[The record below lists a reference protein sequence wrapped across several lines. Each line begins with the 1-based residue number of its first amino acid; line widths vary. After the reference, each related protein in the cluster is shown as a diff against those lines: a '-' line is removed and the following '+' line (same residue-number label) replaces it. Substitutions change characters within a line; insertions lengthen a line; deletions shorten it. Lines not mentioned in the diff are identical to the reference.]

1 MSKSTTA
8 FLLNLI
14 SFGIL
19 FVFFR
24 LFIGHLLPLSHLPLL
39 LGSAILASFVS
50 PKFFVKNKS
59 LWVKIFWRKS
69 PFKLQ
74 SPLNNLLIFQ
84 KLQVIYYNEVRI
96 IFRKKKF
103 FYYRNQPNN
112 TFQVIIVINH
122 CDKIICYSFKS
133 LICYQNTLNN
143 NIKSLKVELGLRKI
157 YSN

>member
-50 PKFFVKNKS
+50 PKFFIKNKS
-59 LWVKIFWRKS
+59 LWVKTFWRKS
-69 PFKLQ
+69 PSKL
-74 SPLNNLLIFQ
+74 
-84 KLQVIYYNEVRI
+84 
-96 IFRKKKF
+96 
-103 FYYRNQPNN
+103 
-112 TFQVIIVINH
+112 
-122 CDKIICYSFKS
+122 
-133 LICYQNTLNN
+133 
-143 NIKSLKVELGLRKI
+143 
-157 YSN
+157 